1 MRIGR
6 MGGYMGARIIRISDV
21 LRRAAFMQKINGE
34 RGFPLR
40 KYVVG
45 ASFAIVLAGTGALA
59 GCSQGSDASGSS
71 PAQAETANDSSNQE
85 QSSDDGPQAEETLP
99 PDAYET
105 AEWDAKIAN
114 EYHHSNVMDDGLTA
128 AEIANS
134 MGYESLL
141 IAVNSEGTKEVASG
155 IQLAIQDMGYTANS
169 SWEMTPAFINKE
181 EKTALFT
188 SYGWRLDETRLISMN
203 VFTFIQDGLFHFQ
216 LNMMADGST
225 DYLAEYD
232 YDSDTVPTPEDAF
245 QLLEDNS

>member
-1 MRIGR
+1 
-6 MGGYMGARIIRISDV
+6 MGARASQIGGVVQSLFRMSEGQT
-21 LRRAAFMQKINGE
+21 LREVR
-34 RGFPLR
+34 PLR
-40 KYVVG
+40 NYVVG
-45 ASFAIVLAGTGALA
+45 ASFAIVLAGAGALA

-71 PAQAETANDSSNQE
+71 PAQVEAVDEATAEA
-85 QSSDDGPQAEETLP
+85 QSPADGPQAEETLP

-105 AEWDAKIAN
+105 AERDPKLAN
-114 EYHHSNVMDDGLTA
+114 KYHHSDVMDDGLTA
-128 AEIANS
+128 DEIANS

-141 IAVNSEGTKEVASG
+141 IAVNSEGTKEVATG

-216 LNMMADGST
+216 LNMMADGYT
-225 DYLAEYD
+225 DYLAEYE
-232 YDSDTVPTPEDAF
+232 YDSDTVPTPEDAL
-245 QLLEDNS
+245 QLLQDNS